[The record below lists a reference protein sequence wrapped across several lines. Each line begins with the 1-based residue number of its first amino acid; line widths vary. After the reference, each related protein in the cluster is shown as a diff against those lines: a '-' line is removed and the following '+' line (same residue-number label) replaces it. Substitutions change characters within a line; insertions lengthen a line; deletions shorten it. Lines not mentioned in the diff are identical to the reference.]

1 MMVKAM
7 LQILLALVCIFC
19 IAHDMSNAVKYFKK
33 QDYWWFGFYISLVIA
48 YSGLLFKLLLRY

>member
-1 MMVKAM
+1 MMVK
-7 LQILLALVCIFC
+7 QFLLCLVCIFC
-19 IAHDMSNAVKYFKK
+19 IARDVSKAVNYFKK

>member
-1 MMVKAM
+1 MMVK
-7 LQILLALVCIFC
+7 QILLCLVCLFC
-19 IAHDMSNAVKYFKK
+19 IARDVSNAVKYFKK